1 METHL
6 SLVTEKVSK
15 QMFRNLRLWL
25 IGWRE
30 TVREPRHLCCL
41 QKGFLWRKRDRIGT
55 ENWTQ
60 MNYLCDLGYLLY
72 AEDKVILTS
81 QMCCESLPK
90 RSNWAWKSDVQGKKK
105 FWLTG
110 ERIWA
115 CVLWHLTVLLSVFTY
130 PLIVIVLFLFLIS
143 YGLASLSSTFSV
155 FLPSYILLPLLMK
168 TEVKF
173 SGFWLLYHQRAKL

>member
-105 FWLTG
+105 LTNWRKDLGLCAVTSHSLVICLYLSTNCDSSVSFSHFLWLSFPFFH
-110 ERIWA
+110 IL
-115 CVLWHLTVLLSVFTY
+115 C
-130 PLIVIVLFLFLIS
+130 IS
-143 YGLASLSSTFSV
+143 S
-155 FLPSYILLPLLMK
+155 
-168 TEVKF
+168 
-173 SGFWLLYHQRAKL
+173 